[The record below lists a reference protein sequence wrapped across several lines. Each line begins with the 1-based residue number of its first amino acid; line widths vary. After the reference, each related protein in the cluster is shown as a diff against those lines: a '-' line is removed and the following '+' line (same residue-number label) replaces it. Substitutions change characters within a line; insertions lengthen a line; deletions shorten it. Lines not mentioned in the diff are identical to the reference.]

1 MNYAEMSDFEVNKAV
16 AVALGGVATT
26 DYRGL
31 AIYDMGE
38 SQPLVVSQCMHSKG
52 DFLPCNSWAD
62 AGPIIAENQISLV
75 FDADLMIEPPAHW
88 VMCRHVNNNGDIA
101 EHYAQPNKPLRAAMI
116 VFLMMQEQPNA

>member
-62 AGPIIAENQISLV
+62 AGPII
-75 FDADLMIEPPAHW
+75 
-88 VMCRHVNNNGDIA
+88 
-101 EHYAQPNKPLRAAMI
+101 
-116 VFLMMQEQPNA
+116 